1 MCLRR
6 PHVAKICSVEGWVVF
21 IIKVRC
27 VLNLAL
33 RETPLEVLNMA
44 SVNVLGV
51 YALTGEQIARDLGPK
66 LSSDASIYFPNTAAY
81 ADDVTPWWDTF
92 IDPSYVVAI
101 QPAVVA
107 DVQLVVSLS
116 CKLPSGP
123 VRAWK

>member
-1 MCLRR
+1 MCEVDASAPDERTLRFTVRTECMCLRR

-51 YALTGEQIARDLGPK
+51 SGELRALMIRRIRE
-66 LSSDASIYFPNTAAY
+66 
-81 ADDVTPWWDTF
+81 
-92 IDPSYVVAI
+92 I
-101 QPAVVA
+101 QM
-107 DVQLVVSLS
+107 
-116 CKLPSGP
+116 
-123 VRAWK
+123 